1 MSLLV
6 SDENSQAAQC
16 FRLPRTGVTTTITL
30 TTANTSVASAA
41 LAAGVYRVVC
51 SAATRLV
58 SGLTPVAVA
67 TDMPMTAN
75 QVEYFYVNQGD
86 RIAAISAT
94 AGATVVMTRMP

>member
-1 MSLLV
+1 MSQLV
-6 SDENSQAAQC
+6 KDENNQAAQC
-16 FRLPRTGVTTTITL
+16 FRFPRSGTTTTITL

-51 SAATRLV
+51 SAGTNVV
-58 SGLTPVAVA
+58 SALAPVAVA

-86 RIAAISAT
+86 AVAGISAT
-94 AGATVVMTRMP
+94 AGATVVLTRMP